1 MTKPRIVIFSEFPL
15 SAIAGESSG
24 RGGGQAATWL
34 PQLARAWEACNEFDI
49 HWGVFDRSAR
59 KPESVRCWNQTFHRI
74 PCPSVTASMLLGRW
88 PHRRGAQ
95 ALIGR
100 LRPDLIHCWG
110 TENLYGSALF
120 GYQGTSILSMQGVIT
135 TYFKTGCLHGWRWRL
150 FRHWEPQSIRRAS
163 VVTSESQWGLDRVAE
178 IQPGKN
184 VRRVEY
190 GVFPSYYDVTWQPVA
205 AAPRFL
211 FVGSLG
217 RLKGVDILLEML
229 RRHPRRPW
237 QMVFTGGGGL
247 ADALRELKDPS
258 VEVLGLLKSAEVQ
271 AEMAKAW
278 ALVMPSRADTSPN
291 AVKEA
296 RVIGLPVVASPHG
309 GHAEYV
315 EHGHDGLLVGSD
327 DPEDWFNA
335 LDALS
340 SDYALCRAMGS
351 ARHEH
356 FREYFRPQ
364 KTAESFLALYRELL

>member
-1 MTKPRIVIFSEFPL
+1 
-15 SAIAGESSG
+15 
-24 RGGGQAATWL
+24 
-34 PQLARAWEACNEFDI
+34 
-49 HWGVFDRSAR
+49 
-59 KPESVRCWNQTFHRI
+59 
-74 PCPSVTASMLLGRW
+74 
-88 PHRRGAQ
+88 
-95 ALIGR
+95 
-100 LRPDLIHCWG
+100 
-110 TENLYGSALF
+110 
-120 GYQGTSILSMQGVIT
+120 
-135 TYFKTGCLHGWRWRL
+135 
-150 FRHWEPQSIRRAS
+150 
-163 VVTSESQWGLDRVAE
+163 
-178 IQPGKN
+178 
-184 VRRVEY
+184 
-190 GVFPSYYDVTWQPVA
+190 
-205 AAPRFL
+205 
-211 FVGSLG
+211 LG

-237 QMVFTGGGGL
+237 QMVFAGGGGL
-247 ADALRELKDPS
+247 ADALRELQDPS

-327 DPEDWFNA
+327 NPEDWFNA

-356 FREYFRPQ
+356 FREYFRPE